1 MAKAE
6 LHPDRT
12 CCDGGCTRG
21 LPCPAIYRAPFA
33 PGVISGPH
41 RRPAWY
47 RRWLQRVW
55 FGLAFLT
62 AFFLPR

>member
-1 MAKAE
+1 MAKA
-6 LHPDRT
+6 DRT
-12 CCDGGCTRG
+12 CCDGACTRG
-21 LPCPAIYRAPFA
+21 EPCPAIYRAPAVPFA

-47 RRWLQRVW
+47 RRCLKRVW

-62 AFFLPR
+62 AFFLHR